1 VQECM
6 GSVIEPLTVGI
17 SDLDRDDDYRF
28 TKGGRYGGLV
38 SVDLG
43 NRSKVSVPICR
54 ARPLG
59 ATRGRRK
66 FRAEGQRGS
75 SSPGSTPTPVPPCHA
90 KNHVSQ
96 SQPHDLPLFE
106 LPSQPD
112 KLTINTTLT
121 NVPLVVRRP
130 FSIN

>member
-1 VQECM
+1 MAMMSIRKVQECM

-54 ARPLG
+54 ARP
-59 ATRGRRK
+59 RGDKRET
-66 FRAEGQRGS
+66 EGQGGGAAR
-75 SSPGSTPTPVPPCHA
+75 
-90 KNHVSQ
+90 
-96 SQPHDLPLFE
+96 
-106 LPSQPD
+106 
-112 KLTINTTLT
+112 KL
-121 NVPLVVRRP
+121 
-130 FSIN
+130 